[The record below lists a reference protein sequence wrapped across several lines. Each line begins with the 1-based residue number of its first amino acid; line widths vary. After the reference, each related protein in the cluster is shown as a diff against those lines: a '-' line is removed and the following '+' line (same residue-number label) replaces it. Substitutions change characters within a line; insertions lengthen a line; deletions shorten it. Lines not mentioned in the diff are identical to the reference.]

1 MSYKGLA
8 GGYAVAAR
16 WVLVRDVDEGLSA
29 SGTIVTGAR
38 SGRVPAAFAPIVETA
53 RTRFR
58 ELGVGSLYLY
68 GSVATGAA
76 RPASSD
82 VDMLTVD
89 SPRREVDAIGR
100 QLSTTFA
107 GVCRTVEIAA
117 ATLDDYLGDDDEAY
131 GNRVFLR
138 HYCVHLEGPNG
149 RASLPDYAG
158 DARAARG
165 FNGDIALH
173 AQRWAAE
180 LDQGGEASVLGRRL
194 ARKTLFAVAGLVS
207 VHDCS
212 WTTDRGTAVRRWSN
226 IEPSSADAL
235 ATLLRWAD
243 GDVVPK
249 SGAVQEA
256 VDGIV
261 SVIVDSFASTIGLWS

>member
-1 MSYKGLA
+1 
-8 GGYAVAAR
+8 
-16 WVLVRDVDEGLSA
+16 
-29 SGTIVTGAR
+29 
-38 SGRVPAAFAPIVETA
+38 
-53 RTRFR
+53 
-58 ELGVGSLYLY
+58 
-68 GSVATGAA
+68 
-76 RPASSD
+76 
-82 VDMLTVD
+82 MLTVD

-180 LDQGGEASVLGRRL
+180 LDQGGEASILGRRL

-207 VHDCS
+207 VHDCC
-212 WTTDRGTAVRRWSN
+212 WTTDRATAVRRWSN
-226 IEPSSADAL
+226 IEPSNADAL

-243 GDVVPK
+243 GDVVPM

-261 SVIVDSFASTIGLWS
+261 SVIVDAFASTIGLWS

>member
-1 MSYKGLA
+1 
-8 GGYAVAAR
+8 
-16 WVLVRDVDEGLSA
+16 VRDVDEGLSG

-38 SGRVPAAFAPIVETA
+38 SGRVPAPFAPVVEAA

-58 ELGVGSLYLY
+58 ALGVGSLFLY

-76 RPASSD
+76 RSPTSD
-82 VDMLTVD
+82 VDMLIVD
-89 SPRREVDAIGR
+89 VPRREVDAFGR
-100 QLSTTFA
+100 QLSATFA
-107 GVCRTVEIAA
+107 GVCRAVEIAA
-117 ATLDDYLGDDDEAY
+117 ATSDDYLGDDDEAY

-149 RASLPDYAG
+149 QASLPDYAG

-180 LDQGGEASVLGRRL
+180 LDQGGEAGVVGRRL

-207 VHDCS
+207 VHDGC
-212 WTTDRGTAVRRWSN
+212 WTTDRATAARRWSL
-226 IEPSSADAL
+226 IEPSHADAL

-249 SGAVQEA
+249 PRAVQEA

>member
-1 MSYKGLA
+1 M
-8 GGYAVAAR
+8 
-16 WVLVRDVDEGLSA
+16 RDVDEGLTA
-29 SGTIVTGAR
+29 FGTIVTGAR
-38 SGRVPAAFAPIVETA
+38 SGRVPAAFAPVVESA
-53 RTRFR
+53 RAFFR

-76 RPASSD
+76 RPPTSD

-89 SPRREVDAIGR
+89 VPRLEADAIGR
-100 QLSTTFA
+100 ELSATFA
-107 GVCRTVEIAA
+107 GICRAVEVGAA
-117 ATLDDYLGDDDEAY
+117 ELDDYLGDDDEAY

-149 RASLPDYAG
+149 QASLPNFAG

-180 LDQGGEASVLGRRL
+180 LSRGADASVVGRRV
-194 ARKTLFAVAGLVS
+194 ARKTLLAVAGLVS
-207 VHDCS
+207 VHDSC
-212 WTTDRGTAVRRWSN
+212 WTTDRATAARRWSN
-226 IEPSSADAL
+226 VDPPAADAL

-243 GDVVPK
+243 GEVVPM
-249 SGAVQEA
+249 SGPVREA
-256 VDGIV
+256 IDGIV
-261 SVIVDSFASTIGLWS
+261 STIVDSFASTIGLWS